1 MKKRIVIFCNKYLGF
16 TLLSSGG
23 VLADLI
29 DAFDVTIITTPSAEE
44 SIRMVTGGR
53 CAVVTHDIETGKIRE
68 TIYGAVGDI
77 LGMTYARSGARRNRT
92 GILHRKAHLKL
103 VKNKTMGERLHKKII
118 VMLSELAEN
127 SGITRKILQAVF
139 YAAAPKSDLAAM
151 IRKINPALCI
161 ATTAGLDEDGV
172 FFAASRNL
180 GVPCVALIQSWDRT
194 ASKGYPT
201 VRPDHCI
208 VWNAAMA
215 EEAEIFLGI
224 PSERVYVAGAPPWDN
239 YLSASGPLEPR
250 EKTEFFR
257 RWNLDESK
265 KLVFVALNAQAT
277 HAENLRMI
285 RDICAA
291 VKNGEFPGVQ
301 FMLRSHPGYLIE
313 REKTKEI
320 ETVFDKCRNADVNM
334 MHPIVIDPAIR
345 NHIVTDEDRKF
356 MHDMFRACDVTVSMM
371 STWMIESA
379 IFDKPNVCVEYGR
392 YITGLYD
399 FDLSEYQAE
408 HIARIFSYDAVYRA
422 RSAPA
427 LMAMTRQALENPDE
441 LATQRKRLA
450 EAETGPNKGRARQA
464 FLAKILEI
472 TA

>member
-1 MKKRIVIFCNKYLGF
+1 MKKRIVVFCNKYLGF
-16 TLLSSGG
+16 TLLASGG

-29 DAFDVTIITTPSAEE
+29 GAFDITIITAASAEE
-44 SIRMVTGGR
+44 SIRAVTGGR
-53 CAVVTHDIETGKIRE
+53 CAVTTYDIKPGKFRE
-68 TIYGAVGDI
+68 AIYGTVSDI
-77 LGMTYARSGARRNRT
+77 LGMTYARSGERRNRT

-103 VKNKTMGERLHKKII
+103 VKNKGAGERLHKKII
-118 VMLSELAEN
+118 VALSVLAEH
-127 SGITRKILQAVF
+127 SDLVRTILQTIF
-139 YAAAPKSDLAAM
+139 YMTAPKAELAAM
-151 IRKINPALCI
+151 IGKIDPVLCI
-161 ATTAGLDEDGV
+161 ATTAGLEEDGV
-172 FFAASRNL
+172 FFAASRKL
-180 GVPCVALIQSWDRT
+180 GIPCLALIQSWDRT

-201 VRPDHCI
+201 VTPDHCI

-215 EEAEIFLGI
+215 EEAGIFLRI
-224 PSERVYVAGAPPWDN
+224 PKNRVYVEGAPPWDN
-239 YLSASGPLEPR
+239 YLSERGPLSAR
-250 EKTEFFR
+250 EKTEFFGK
-257 RWNLDESK
+257 WSLDENK

-277 HAENLRMI
+277 HGENLQMI
-285 RDICAA
+285 RDICEA
-291 VKNGEFPGVQ
+291 VRGGHFPGVQ

-320 ETVFDKCRNADVNM
+320 ETAFSECRSPDVHM

-356 MHDMFRACDVTVSMM
+356 MHDMFRACNVTVSMM

-379 IFDKPNVCVEYGR
+379 IFDKPNVCIEYGR

-422 RSAPA
+422 RSAAA
-427 LMAMTRQALENPDE
+427 LMNLIRQALDNPGE
-441 LATQRKRLA
+441 LAAQRKKLA
-450 EAETGPNKGRARQA
+450 ETETGPNKGRARQA
-464 FLAKILEI
+464 FLAKTLEI